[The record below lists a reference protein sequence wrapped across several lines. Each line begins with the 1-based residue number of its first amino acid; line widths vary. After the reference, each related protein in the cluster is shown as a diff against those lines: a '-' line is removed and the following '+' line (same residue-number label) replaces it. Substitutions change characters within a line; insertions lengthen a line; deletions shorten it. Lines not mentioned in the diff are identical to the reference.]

1 MAPRALWKGF
11 LKIDELV
18 CPVALHAAASTAER
32 VSFHIINRKTG
43 DRVRREMVD
52 EETGKPVPREDQVK
66 GYRTEENR
74 YILLD
79 PEEVASAV
87 PKSDKT
93 LDVSGFLA
101 CDEIETEYFD
111 KPYYLTPADSG
122 ARAAYAL
129 IHAGLVRES
138 AAAIADA
145 VLFRKERALL
155 IRAHDGGLVAHTL
168 KFDYEV
174 RSASDAFDGIGDYD
188 IGGEMLDLAKHIID
202 TKRGDFQP
210 EEFEDHYDAAL
221 AELVQA
227 KIAGRALPKP
237 KPRKE
242 EKVVNLME
250 ALRLSA
256 GGKPGPKA
264 SARKAAKKPS
274 QKKSA

>member
-32 VSFHIINRKTG
+32 MSFHIINRKTG

-101 CDEIETEYFD
+101 CDAIETEYFD

-122 ARAAYAL
+122 ARAAYGL
-129 IHAGLVRES
+129 IHAAWCGSRQQRLPMPSCS
-138 AAAIADA
+138 ARSGPCSSDRMTVAS
-145 VLFRKERALL
+145 LL
-155 IRAHDGGLVAHTL
+155 IRSNSTM
-168 KFDYEV
+168 
-174 RSASDAFDGIGDYD
+174 R
-188 IGGEMLDLAKHIID
+188 
-202 TKRGDFQP
+202 
-210 EEFEDHYDAAL
+210 
-221 AELVQA
+221 
-227 KIAGRALPKP
+227 
-237 KPRKE
+237 
-242 EKVVNLME
+242 
-250 ALRLSA
+250 
-256 GGKPGPKA
+256 
-264 SARKAAKKPS
+264 
-274 QKKSA
+274 

>member
-32 VSFHIINRKTG
+32 ISFHIINRKTG

-66 GYRTEENR
+66 GFRTEENR

-79 PEEVASAV
+79 QEEIDAAV
-87 PKSDKT
+87 PPSDKT
-93 LDVSGFLA
+93 LDVLGFLD
-101 CDEIETEYFD
+101 CDAIETEYFD
-111 KPYYLTPADSG
+111 KPYYLTPADAG
-122 ARAAYAL
+122 ALAAYGL
-129 IHAGLVRES
+129 IHAGLERES
-138 AAAIADA
+138 AAAIAEA
-145 VLFRKERALL
+145 VLFRKERTLL
-155 IRAHDGGLVAHTL
+155 VRATDEGLIAHTL

-174 RSASDAFDGIGDYD
+174 RSAADAFDEIGDYE
-188 IGGEMLDLAKHIID
+188 IGDEMLDLARHIID
-202 TKRGDFQP
+202 TKRGAFEP
-210 EEFEDHYDAAL
+210 ERFEDRYDAAL

-242 EKVVNLME
+242 EKVVSLME

-256 GGKPGPKA
+256 GKAPALKPSSKKA
-264 SARKAAKKPS
+264 TKKPER
-274 QKKSA
+274 KKSA